1 MIVFLLTKKK
11 IGIIMIIMI
20 YYSYRL
26 TIFVFDNM
34 YFTIMGNIEG

>member
-1 MIVFLLTKKK
+1 
-11 IGIIMIIMI
+11 MI

-34 YFTIMGNIEG
+34 YFTIMGNIEGKIDRTQSKRWHC